1 LSLYDST
8 PVSWLGATSDEN
20 NAFARIS
27 YNIWS
32 GINYDQPEDHEY
44 VPLFMGENKVTRKIP
59 FAFIDIDHQSYNSS
73 SNILDFLS
81 TILNAYIFLFLI
93 AGAIA
98 ITISNSITQPL
109 SILAEKLKKFKLGKT
124 NELLGVEFK

>member
-1 LSLYDST
+1 M
-8 PVSWLGATSDEN
+8 GATSDDN
-20 NAFARIS
+20 IHLRIS

-32 GINYDQPEDHEY
+32 GTDADQPEDHEFI
-44 VPLFMGENKVTRKIP
+44 PLFMGENKVTRKIP

-98 ITISNSITQPL
+98 ITIANSITQPL
-109 SILAEKLKKFKLGKT
+109 NILAEKLKKFKLGKT
-124 NELLGVEFK
+124 NEFK